1 MALVFDITSEYAMF
15 RKFYT
20 TTSSIS
26 YPFPPPTAIGGLIA
40 AIIGEENEA
49 DKKAHFASY
58 WNILYGNR
66 IAISLKSKIQW
77 YTTSINFWNYKAP
90 KKAIHNIIKHQFV
103 KNPIYRIFVEGAIEE
118 KLKPYLESG
127 QFIFTPYLGTAYSLA
142 KINYIGSFTP
152 KKIEKEKV
160 SIKSLIPVDFKPDIN
175 LKETQGIFKDIVPL
189 QMDSERNLVRSIT
202 VFYPAN
208 VENGIIVENPEKVGA
223 VCVGEDNIV
232 WLPKWEKEPSKKIT

>member
-1 MALVFDITSEYAMF
+1 MALVFDVTSEYAMF

-40 AIIGEENEA
+40 AIIGEEHEA

-58 WNILYGNR
+58 WNILCGNR
-66 IAISLKSKIQW
+66 IAISIKSKIKW
-77 YTTSINFWNYKAP
+77 YTTSINFWNYKEP

-103 KNPIYRIFVEGAIEE
+103 KNPIYRIFVEGPIEE
-118 KLKPYLESG
+118 KLKPYLENG

-142 KINYIGSFTP
+142 KINYIGSFISQ
-152 KKIEKEKV
+152 KIENDKV
-160 SIKSLIPVDFKPDIN
+160 SVRSLIPVDYKPKIN

-189 QMDSERNLVRSIT
+189 QMDVERSLVKSIR

-208 VENGIIVENPEKVGA
+208 LENGIIIENPEEVG
-223 VCVGEDNIV
+223 VVRVGEDNIV
-232 WLPKWEKEPSKKIT
+232 WLPKWKKEPSGKVT

>member
-1 MALVFDITSEYAMF
+1 
-15 RKFYT
+15 
-20 TTSSIS
+20 
-26 YPFPPPTAIGGLIA
+26 
-40 AIIGEENEA
+40 
-49 DKKAHFASY
+49 
-58 WNILYGNR
+58 
-66 IAISLKSKIQW
+66 
-77 YTTSINFWNYKAP
+77 
-90 KKAIHNIIKHQFV
+90 
-103 KNPIYRIFVEGAIEE
+103 
-118 KLKPYLESG
+118 
-127 QFIFTPYLGTAYSLA
+127 
-142 KINYIGSFTP
+142 
-152 KKIEKEKV
+152 EKV

>member
-1 MALVFDITSEYAMF
+1 MAIVFDLSGDYAMF

-26 YPFPPPTAIGGLIA
+26 YPFPPPTSIGGLIA

-58 WNILYGNR
+58 WNILYDNR
-66 IAISLKSKIQW
+66 IAISLKSEIQW
-77 YTTSINFWNYKAP
+77 YTTSINFRNYKNP
-90 KKAIHNIIKHQFV
+90 KNAIHNIIKHQFV
-103 KNPIYRIFVEGAIEE
+103 KNPSYRIFVEGPIEE
-118 KLKPYLESG
+118 KLESYLKSG

-142 KINYIGSFTP
+142 KINYIGSFDSLE
-152 KKIEKEKV
+152 IETSEV
-160 SIKSLIPVDFKPDIN
+160 SINSLIPVDYKPDIN
-175 LKETQGIFKDIVPL
+175 LKKTNGIFKDIVPL

-232 WLPKWEKEPSKKIT
+232 WLPKWEKEPSSQVT